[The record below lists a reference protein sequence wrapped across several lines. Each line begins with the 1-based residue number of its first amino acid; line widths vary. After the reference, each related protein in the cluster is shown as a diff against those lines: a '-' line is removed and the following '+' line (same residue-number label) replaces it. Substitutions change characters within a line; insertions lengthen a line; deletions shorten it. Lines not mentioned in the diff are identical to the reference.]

1 MGEGPLSIDLL
12 HITDVSKNKI
22 GSHCNLENLSI
33 NASLYTDFVQVTDKS
48 VHQSHY
54 DNGSNCSSIMNGT
67 KGSLDETQYDDTS
80 QSSNQT
86 AYISSEYYDS
96 LQNETLSKDEVS
108 PYDVPYIHT

>member
-12 HITDVSKNKI
+12 DITDVSKNKI

-33 NASLYTDFVQVTDKS
+33 NASLYTDFAQVTDKS

-54 DNGSNCSSIMNGT
+54 DNGSNCSSDLSIMNGT
-67 KGSLDETQYDDTS
+67 EGSVDETQYDDTS

-96 LQNETLSKDEVS
+96 LHFIKR
-108 PYDVPYIHT
+108 

>member
-12 HITDVSKNKI
+12 DITDVSKNKI
-22 GSHCNLENLSI
+22 GSHCNLENLS
-33 NASLYTDFVQVTDKS
+33 SLYTDFVQVTDKS
-48 VHQSHY
+48 VHHSHY
-54 DNGSNCSSIMNGT
+54 DNGSNCSSIINET

-80 QSSNQT
+80 QSSNRT
-86 AYISSEYYDS
+86 AYISAEYYDS